1 MLALFILIPFIS
13 VIILNLFHS
22 DFVKKIACWFGMLLT
37 LVQIYFV
44 LFVPID
50 LLNNQSVFG
59 KYFAFN
65 LEVDSLSKLMLLSI
79 GIVVFTAIMIGQ
91 FTYTDETQKFNFVN
105 LILLTLAGMN
115 GIVMVTDIFSLY
127 VFIEIVAVSSF
138 VLISIYK
145 DKLALESAFK
155 YIVLSIT
162 ATLFIL
168 LSIAIFLF
176 ISGNTSFISI
186 NNATKGSAGSLMIT
200 IAVCLFISGAFTK
213 GGLVPFHG
221 WLPDAHSS
229 APTSISILLSGIVI
243 KVTGIYPLIRIMNI
257 TGGGGDAVKKILLFI
272 GAISIIVGALA
283 ALGQN
288 DIKRMLAFSSV
299 SQMGYIV
306 LSLGTGTVLG
316 LAGAVFHI
324 FNHAIFKSQL
334 FANSAAV
341 EKQTGTRNMDKL
353 GGLASKMPITGGTS
367 IVAMLSISG
376 IPPLSGFW
384 SKLLIIIALW
394 QSAHYAYA
402 FIAVIASLITL
413 AYFLM
418 LQRKVFFGK
427 LAQGLEN
434 VKEAKIGLV
443 IPVMILAL
451 LTIFIGLFFP
461 LVLNK
466 LILPISGSYT
476 LAEVF
481 GGIF

>member
-1 MLALFILIPFIS
+1 MLALFILIPLIS
-13 VIILNLFHS
+13 VIILNLSRF
-22 DFVKKIACWFGMLLT
+22 DFIKKIACWFGVLLT
-37 LVQIYFV
+37 LVQIGFV

-50 LLNNQSVFG
+50 LLSSKSGFFG
-59 KYFAFN
+59 TYFSFN
-65 LEVDSLSKLMLLSI
+65 LAIDSLSKIMLLSI

-91 FTYTDETQKFNFVN
+91 FTYSDETKRFNFLN

-115 GIVMVTDIFSLY
+115 GLVMVTDVFSLY
-127 VFIEIVAVSSF
+127 VFIEIVAVASF
-138 VLISIYK
+138 ILILTYK

-155 YIVLSIT
+155 YIVLSIA

-168 LSIAIFLF
+168 LSIAIFLL
-176 ISGNTSFISI
+176 ISGNTSFVSISNAI
-186 NNATKGSAGSLMIT
+186 KNSQNNTVVMV
-200 IAVCLFISGAFTK
+200 AVCLFLCGAFTK

-229 APTSISILLSGIVI
+229 APSSVSILLSGIVI

-257 TGGGGDAVKKILLFI
+257 TGGGSEPVKQILMFI
-272 GAISIIVGALA
+272 GALSIVVGALA

-299 SQMGYIV
+299 SQVGYIV
-306 LSLGTGTVLG
+306 LSIGTGTALG
-316 LAGAVFHI
+316 IAAAVFHI

-334 FANSAAV
+334 FANAAAV
-341 EKQTGTRNMDKL
+341 EKQTGTRDMDKL

-394 QSAHYAYA
+394 QGAHYTYA
-402 FIAVIASLITL
+402 FIAVIASVITL
-413 AYFLM
+413 AYFLS
-418 LQRKVFFGK
+418 LQRRVFFGK

-434 VKEAKIGLV
+434 IKEAKFGLV
-443 IPVMILAL
+443 LPALILAL

-461 LVLNK
+461 LIFNK
-466 LILPISGSYT
+466 LILPIES
-476 LAEVF
+476 
-481 GGIF
+481 IFK